1 LNQLG
6 NSPDV
11 PAEAECSPDVFPIVG
26 VGASAGGLA
35 ATTELLQHL
44 GAHAGVAIV
53 AVHHLSPTHASSLVE
68 ILARATPLPVHLAT
82 DGICVERNHVY
93 VVPPN
98 ADLLLDGR
106 RLRLTARVDGGL
118 HLPVDRFFESLA
130 QGAAELAI
138 GVLLSGSGSDGS
150 AGVRAIK
157 AAGGVV
163 FAQDATAEYRSMPES
178 AVATGC
184 VDLVLS
190 PRSIAAEVVRLGA
203 ELAGRSPVD
212 GVSQSDEP
220 AFARLLLLLRRAS
233 GIDFTNYKP
242 GTLRRRVSRRVFLRR
257 MHSLE
262 EYVALLERDA
272 AEAEALCEEVLIHV
286 TSFFR
291 DPGAFDALETAVF
304 PELLR
309 RRVPGAPIRIWVP
322 GCSTGEEVYSLA
334 ISLLGFLARANVVDA
349 PIKLFGTDRDLFQS
363 GRVELSDSPGGPR
376 RLRLRSPRR
385 DARPAL

>member
-1 LNQLG
+1 LNQVG
-6 NSPDV
+6 SSQDV
-11 PAEAECSPDVFPIVG
+11 AAEAECAPGAFPIVG

-35 ATTELLQHL
+35 ATSELLQHL
-44 GAHAGVAIV
+44 GAHSGVGIV
-53 AVHHLSPTHASSLVE
+53 AVHHLSPTHTSSLVA
-68 ILARATPLPVHLAT
+68 ILSRATPLPVHLAT
-82 DGICVERNHVY
+82 DGICIERNHVY

-98 ADLLLDGR
+98 ADLLLDGQ
-106 RLRLTARVDGGL
+106 RLRLTARLEGSGL

-130 QGAAELAI
+130 LGAGELAI

-157 AAGGVV
+157 AAGGVI
-163 FAQDATAEYRSMPES
+163 FAQDASAEYQSMPES
-178 AVATGC
+178 AVGTGC

-190 PRSIAAEVVRLGA
+190 PRGIAAEIARRGA
-203 ELAGRSPVD
+203 EPAASKLVEGT
-212 GVSQSDEP
+212 SQPDEP

-242 GTLRRRVSRRVFLRR
+242 GTLRRRAERRIFLRG

-262 EYVALLERDA
+262 EYLALLSRDP

-291 DPGAFDALETAVF
+291 DPGAFAALETSVF

-309 RRVPGAPIRIWVP
+309 RRAPGAPIRVWVP

-334 ISLLGFLARANVVDA
+334 ISLLDFLARENVLDA
-349 PIKLFGTDRDLFQS
+349 PIKVFGTDVS
-363 GRVELSDSPGGPR
+363 GHATNARALASIKRAFER
-376 RLRLRSPRR
+376 TSPRSGS
-385 DARPAL
+385 RPISG